1 MSASNLSSC
10 GNEGRQGCQ
19 RQPSASQFQSK
30 KCGGEWVAPFTP
42 PSGRPCLYLLLGSW
56 KQSEALTV
64 CIQHWPE
71 PCLRGGM
78 QSGDACL
85 PGRKCWNL
93 IITSSLSWEINEE
106 TEKEKKSI
114 PATPHEPIPDVCI
127 NTLLKCL
134 RSQRFIYIYSVLN
147 PTWMDSC
154 FDWQLWKK
162 KLPNGNLGFLKDGCT
177 SS

>member
-1 MSASNLSSC
+1 MCLGGGYERCYGWPGFWTMSASNLSSC

-19 RQPSASQFQSK
+19 RQPSTSQFQSK

-106 TEKEKKSI
+106 TEKEKNLFL
-114 PATPHEPIPDVCI
+114 PPH
-127 NTLLKCL
+127 TSLYQMYALT
-134 RSQRFIYIYSVLN
+134 RF
-147 PTWMDSC
+147 
-154 FDWQLWKK
+154 
-162 KLPNGNLGFLKDGCT
+162 
-177 SS
+177 